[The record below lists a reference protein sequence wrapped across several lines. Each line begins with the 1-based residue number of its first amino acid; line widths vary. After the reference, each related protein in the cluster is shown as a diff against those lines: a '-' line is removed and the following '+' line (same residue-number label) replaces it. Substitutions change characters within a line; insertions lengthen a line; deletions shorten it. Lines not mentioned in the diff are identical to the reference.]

1 MDDRPDIIQQF
12 AQALGFH
19 EEFAGDVMRRAQA
32 AIIDR
37 SVEEGSGALPRIL
50 RVAQRVGDW
59 IDSRMPEP
67 GPPNSRA
74 VLNAVEYIARDEG
87 VPAGLA
93 TDLFGPVW
101 DIYGSLANRLAYE
114 GQDDAKQVRGVSSGA

>member
-1 MDDRPDIIQQF
+1 MDDRPEIMRQF
-12 AQALGFH
+12 AEALGLH
-19 EEFAGDVMRRAQA
+19 EEFAGDVMRRGQA

-37 SVEEGSGALPRIL
+37 CAEEAGGALPRIL

-59 IDSRMPEP
+59 IDGRMPEP

-87 VPAGLA
+87 VPEDLA
-93 TDLFGPVW
+93 VDLFGPVW
-101 DIYGSLANRLAYE
+101 DAYGSLANRLAYE
-114 GQDDAKQVRGVSSGA
+114 EQDDAEQVRTVSSGA